1 MLDHQK
7 INAKCGTNYT
17 AAQVSKAID
26 CPVSIKGIADR
37 IMTDHAG
44 SIRFDT
50 MHKAFFIYAHGE
62 WRKIEDI
69 VIRSLIRSEIDNLQK
84 EIRILTNAQIAGI
97 LPNFDPTPS
106 IKKILTF
113 QQNADDALRNKIFEA
128 LRIRSASMRVR
139 GVSNE
144 ISDQVYDATR

>member
-7 INAKCGTNYT
+7 INQKCGTNYT
-17 AAQVSKAID
+17 AAQVSKALE
-26 CPVSIKGIADR
+26 CAVSVKGIADR

-50 MHKAFFIYAHGE
+50 MHKSFFIYAHGE

-69 VIRSLIRSEIDNLQK
+69 VVRSLIRSEIDNLQK
-84 EIRILTNAQIAGI
+84 EIRIITNAQIAGI

-106 IKKILTF
+106 VKKILSF

-128 LRIRSASMRVR
+128 LRIRSTSMTVR
-139 GVSNE
+139 GVTNENSNLF
-144 ISDQVYDATR
+144 YDATR